1 MESSIDQDGE
11 ISFVAKYFRNHIYF
25 LRHMTQIS
33 AISISLILVV
43 YFLDQSGYQFPYL
56 DFLCSNYRT
65 DFLPAEKSTKGLTP
79 IPGTN
84 VNINR
89 TDIFKS
95 SNINNNILQE
105 QQEQPLQKVQVNA
118 TPVNNPLQQ
127 LADLVSSESF
137 VQSFEEEDED
147 EDKESERLLCQEK
160 KWTVKV
166 A

>member
-1 MESSIDQDGE
+1 
-11 ISFVAKYFRNHIYF
+11 
-25 LRHMTQIS
+25 MTLIS
-33 AISISLILVV
+33 AISISLIPVV

-56 DFLCSNYRT
+56 DFLCSSYTT
-65 DFLPAEKSTKGLTP
+65 DFLPAEKSTKELTP

-127 LADLVSSESF
+127 LAGLVSSESF

-147 EDKESERLLCQEK
+147 EHKESKRLLCQEK